1 MKVKIEKLDHFGR
14 GITHIN
20 DKICFI
26 KDALPEEVVDIEIIN
41 ENKKYIEAITKK
53 VKEKSPYR
61 IKSQCKYSNKCGG
74 CVFNHLLFEE
84 ENKYKKEKV
93 QEIISRF
100 GELDKKLVKEI
111 KYNEEYNYRNKI
123 ILHGIGNKLGF
134 YEEKTHSIIPIDKC
148 LLISPNMNKVIKV
161 LNSINERIEEVLI
174 RCNNDDSMIMVELE
188 GKVKDIDKLKEVCDV
203 LIYNGLIL
211 SDKDELINKIGNKKY
226 YVSYSSFF
234 QVNRFLTK
242 NLYNEVLKEVK
253 KKNPNKVLDLYTG
266 TGTIG
271 IYVSEYAKKIIG
283 IDSNGSNIKN
293 ANKNKELNN
302 VKNIEFICDKVENR
316 INEFNNIDLIIVDP
330 PRAGLDPKTKD
341 YLKEIKPDTI
351 IYVSCDPV
359 TLARDLK
366 ELKDIYNIKSIK
378 PFNMFPRTYHCESIA
393 VLDKKK
399 TKKENENE

>member
-1 MKVKIEKLDHFGR
+1 MKVTIEKLDHFGR

-20 DKICFI
+20 DKICFVEN
-26 KDALPEEVVDIEIIN
+26 ALPEETVDIEIIN
-41 ENKKYIEAITKK
+41 ENKKYLEATTKK
-53 VKEKSPYR
+53 IKEKSPYR
-61 IKSQCKYSNKCGG
+61 IKSKCKYSDRCGG
-74 CVFNHLLFEE
+74 CNFNHLLYEE

-93 QEIISRF
+93 KEIIERF
-100 GELDKKLVKEI
+100 GELDKKIVK
-111 KYNEEYNYRNKI
+111 NVVSSDEYNYRNKI
-123 ILHGIGNKLGF
+123 ILHGIGKNLGF
-134 YEEKTHSIIPIDKC
+134 YEEKTHSVIPIEKC
-148 LLISPNMNKVIKV
+148 LLVSPNMNKIIKV

-188 GKVKDIDKLKEVCDV
+188 GKVTNLDKLKEVCDV

-211 SDKDELINKIGNKKY
+211 TDQDELINEIGNKKY

-242 NLYNEVLKEVK
+242 NLYDEVLKEVK
-253 KKNPNKVLDLYTG
+253 KKKSKKVLDLYTG

-316 INEFNNIDLIIVDP
+316 LNEFKNIDLIIVDP
-330 PRAGLDPKTKD
+330 PRAGLDTKTKD
-341 YLKEIKPDTI
+341 YLKDIKANTI

-366 ELKDIYNIKSIK
+366 DLSDIYNVKSIK
-378 PFNMFPRTYHCESIA
+378 PFNMFPRTYHCESVCI
-393 VLDKKK
+393 LERK
-399 TKKENENE
+399 

>member
-1 MKVKIEKLDHFGR
+1 MKVTIEKLDHFGR
-14 GITHIN
+14 GITHIK

-26 KDALPEEVVDIEIIN
+26 ENALPEEVVDIEIIN
-41 ENKKYIEAITKK
+41 ENKKYSEAITKK

-61 IKSQCKYSNKCGG
+61 IKSKCKYSNRCGG
-74 CVFNHLLFEE
+74 CNFNHLLFEE

-93 QEIISRF
+93 KEIIERF
-100 GELDKKLVKEI
+100 GELDKKLVKNIVSSDE
-111 KYNEEYNYRNKI
+111 NNYRNKI
-123 ILHGIGNKLGF
+123 ILHGLGKNLGF
-134 YEEKTHSIIPIDKC
+134 YEEKTHSVIPIDKC
-148 LLISPNMNKVIKV
+148 LLVSPNMNKVIKV

-242 NLYNEVLKEVK
+242 NLYDEVLKIVK

-302 VKNIEFICDKVENR
+302 TKNIEFICDKVENR
-316 INEFNNIDLIIVDP
+316 INEFKNIDLIIVDP

-341 YLKEIKPDTI
+341 YLKEIKSDTI

-366 ELKDIYNIKSIK
+366 ELNEIYNIKSIK
-378 PFNMFPRTYHCESIA
+378 PFNMFPRTYHVECIS
-393 VLDKKK
+393 VLERKNVEK
-399 TKKENENE
+399 

>member
-26 KDALPEEVVDIEIIN
+26 KDALPEEEVDIEIIN

-74 CVFNHLLFEE
+74 CVFNNLLFEE

-93 QEIISRF
+93 QEIIERF
-100 GELDKKLVKEI
+100 GELDKKLVKDVV
-111 KYNEEYNYRNKI
+111 YNDEYNYRNKI
-123 ILHGIGNKLGF
+123 LLHGLGKNLGF

-161 LNSINERIEEVLI
+161 LNNINERIEEVLI
-174 RCNNDDSMIMVELE
+174 RCSNDDTMIMVELE

-211 SDKDELINKIGNKKY
+211 TDKDELINEIGNKKY

-242 NLYNEVLKEVK
+242 NLYDEVLKIVK
-253 KKNPNKVLDLYTG
+253 KNKPNKVLDLYTG

-316 INEFNNIDLIIVDP
+316 INEFKNIDLIIVDP
-330 PRAGLDPKTKD
+330 PRAGLDSTTKE
-341 YLKEIKPDTI
+341 YLKEIKSKTI

-366 ELKDIYNIKSIK
+366 DLNDIYNIKSIK
-378 PFNMFPRTYHCESIA
+378 PFNMFPRTYHCES
-393 VLDKKK
+393 VCLL
-399 TKKENENE
+399 ERR

>member
-1 MKVKIEKLDHFGR
+1 MKVTIEKLDHFGR
-14 GITHIN
+14 GITHIK

-26 KDALPEEVVDIEIIN
+26 ENALPEEVVDIEIIN
-41 ENKKYIEAITKK
+41 ENKKYSEAITKK

-61 IKSQCKYSNKCGG
+61 IKSKCKYSNRCGG
-74 CVFNHLLFEE
+74 CNFNHLLFEE

-93 QEIISRF
+93 KEIIERF
-100 GELDKKLVKEI
+100 GELDKKLVKNIVSSDE
-111 KYNEEYNYRNKI
+111 NNYRNKI
-123 ILHGIGNKLGF
+123 LLHGLGKNLGF
-134 YEEKTHSIIPIDKC
+134 YEEKTHSVIPIDKC
-148 LLISPNMNKVIKV
+148 LLVSPNMNKVIKV

-226 YVSYSSFF
+226 YVIYSSFF

-242 NLYNEVLKEVK
+242 KLYDEVLKEVK

-302 VKNIEFICDKVENR
+302 TKNIEFICDKVENR
-316 INEFNNIDLIIVDP
+316 INEFKNIDLIIVDP

-341 YLKEIKPDTI
+341 YLKEIKSDTI

-366 ELKDIYNIKSIK
+366 ELNEIYNIKSIK
-378 PFNMFPRTYHCESIA
+378 PFNMFPRTYHVEC
-393 VLDKKK
+393 VCLLMKKK
-399 TKKENENE
+399 S